1 MDSVTTELAWAS
13 WSPKFLLVSFQKAT
27 GLEPKPV
34 ADSVLFLRDKR
45 WEEVRSV
52 LTTAFSPEKLSE
64 VRHKKCRISSV
75 RSRFPLYD
83 CEGRGF
89 ALRHLSNV
97 LPAVPFNPVIQK
109 AHETVLESPPFLQPI
124 TAPVAMS
131 VVSQHAHRA
140 LLLSPKLWPGHSEG
154 TQEKTGGALPRLSCI
169 TDHLEILL
177 KCRF

>member
-13 WSPKFLLVSFQKAT
+13 WSPNSLLVSFQKAM

-34 ADSVLFLRDKR
+34 ADSVLFLHDKR

-52 LTTAFSPEKLSE
+52 LTMAFSPEKLSE
-64 VRHKKCRISSV
+64 VRHKKCRVFSV

-124 TAPVAMS
+124 TAPVAMN
-131 VVSQHAHRA
+131 
-140 LLLSPKLWPGHSEG
+140 L
-154 TQEKTGGALPRLSCI
+154 
-169 TDHLEILL
+169 
-177 KCRF
+177 

>member
-1 MDSVTTELAWAS
+1 MTSTRVFIVDSVTTELAWAS

-64 VRHKKCRISSV
+64 VRHKKCRVSSV

-109 AHETVLESPPFLQPI
+109 AHETVLESPP
-124 TAPVAMS
+124 
-131 VVSQHAHRA
+131 
-140 LLLSPKLWPGHSEG
+140 LSPTYHSPSCYECSESAR
-154 TQEKTGGALPRLSCI
+154 TQGSPAESQALARVL
-169 TDHLEILL
+169 
-177 KCRF
+177 